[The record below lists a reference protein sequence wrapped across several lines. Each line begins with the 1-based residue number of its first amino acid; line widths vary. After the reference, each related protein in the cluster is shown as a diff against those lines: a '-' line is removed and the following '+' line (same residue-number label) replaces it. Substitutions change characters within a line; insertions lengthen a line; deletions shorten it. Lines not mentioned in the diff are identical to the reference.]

1 MEYRDVMMT
10 ILNRKPALNRPVR
23 MSPSLLLVLAVPTAQ
38 VWAQVPPDAGQVLQ
52 QSQPFVQAPLAPS
65 VMLDLEGEPLT
76 EGESGGQTVNLNGV
90 TFTGNTRFSEAEL
103 LQVLGE
109 ALAQPQ
115 DLAGL
120 RHLAN
125 QISRH
130 YREQGYPFARA
141 FLPAQSLADGQLQI
155 EVIEGRYGRVAVT
168 GDEGEVAAVA
178 QPYLAPLSS
187 GSLIE
192 SATLERQMLLLGDLP
207 GMEVMPVMRPGE
219 EVGQGDLEVRVQA
232 RERVDAWVGADN
244 HGSRF
249 SGAYRGRFGANVYRL
264 LTPGDQLSLTAL
276 YSSEETWLGSLEY
289 SLPLGGLGWRGDVS
303 YAVTDYTLGK
313 GFEGY
318 TGTAEVYRLGARY
331 PLIRRQQSNLSLSLH
346 YQYKDLNDK
355 IDFAAYRKAT
365 ESHALPVALQ
375 FDRRDGLGFGGVTY
389 GNLVLTPG
397 VLDQSLKAGPDDD
410 YSFTSLRLNLARM
423 QALGH
428 GLELFGRLDAQW
440 ANRDDLDGSESF
452 SLGGPNGVRAFP
464 NGEGSDSRGWLAQ
477 VELRY
482 RAGAGWTPYLFYD
495 QGYTPD
501 GGVDEGDD
509 RSLSGAGLGVRYR
522 RAGFSFNLSSAWE
535 LSGGDALSDDRQRSP
550 RVWATAI
557 YRF

>member
-1 MEYRDVMMT
+1 MMT
-10 ILNRKPALNRPVR
+10 ILKTIPTSKQPLWKPSA
-23 MSPSLLLVLAVPTAQ
+23 LLVALALPTAQ
-38 VWAQVPPDAGQVLQ
+38 AWAQVPPDAGQVLQ

-65 VMLDLEGEPLT
+65 VVLDLEGEPLT
-76 EGESGGQTVNLNGV
+76 EAESGGQTVNLKGV
-90 TFTGNTRFSEAEL
+90 TFTGNSRFSEAEL
-103 LQVLGE
+103 LQVLGD
-109 ALAQPQ
+109 AWTQPQ

-120 RHLAN
+120 RHISN
-125 QISRH
+125 QISRY

-141 FLPAQSLADGQLQI
+141 FLPAQSLAEGVLKV
-155 EVIEGRYGRVAVT
+155 EVVEGRYGRVEIT
-168 GDEGEVAAVA
+168 GDQAELAEAVA
-178 QPYLAPLSS
+178 PYIASLPP
-187 GSLIE
+187 GSLIA
-192 SATLERQMLLLGDLP
+192 SPSLERQMLLLGDLP
-207 GMEVMPVMRPGE
+207 GIDAMPVMRPGE
-219 EVGQGDLEVRVQA
+219 QVGEGDLEVRVQA
-232 RERVDAWVGADN
+232 TERISTWVGADN

-249 SGAYRGRFGANVYRL
+249 SGAYRGRVGANAYRL
-264 LTPGDQLSLTAL
+264 LTPGDQLSITAL
-276 YSSEETWLGSLEY
+276 YSSEDTWLGSLEY
-289 SLPLGGLGWRGDVS
+289 SLPLGGRGWRGDVS
-303 YAVTDYTLGK
+303 YAVTDYSLGK

-346 YQYKDLNDK
+346 YQYKDLSDK
-355 IDFAAYRKAT
+355 IDFAEYRKAT
-365 ESHALPVALQ
+365 ESHAVPVALQ
-375 FDRRDGLGFGGVTY
+375 FDRRDALGLGGVTY

-397 VLDQSLKAGPDDD
+397 VLDQSLKAGPDED

-423 QALGH
+423 QALGQ

-440 ANRDDLDGSESF
+440 ANRDDLDGSESI

-495 QGYTPD
+495 QGHTPD
-501 GGVDEGDD
+501 GGVDDGDD

-522 RAGFSFNLSSAWE
+522 RGGFSFNLSSAWE
-535 LSGGDALSDDRQRSP
+535 LSGGDALSDDKQRSP
-550 RVWATAI
+550 RVWATTI